1 MNYTQKKIDNSV
13 PSIHSFGALPL
24 KSECSSTSAAG
35 TLTIYK
41 EVVDIEEDWT
51 EIIKERHKKV
61 HYGLSKNEL
70 EGVSKKLKEQKNF
83 LEFSFLYDRIN
94 QTRIPLSDLIISAN
108 HSPQRYYSEIQNRVN
123 TLEKIAKQRDLKPLF
138 MTLTLPSQYHQ
149 CKTTKK
155 GKLIPNPKYNGTAP
169 KEAVK
174 ALTKMFARLRQDRAL
189 KELSKEQR
197 IYFRVNEPHK
207 DGTPHT
213 HILMFVPADRVEK
226 VKTAFKRLFDGRG
239 NDIQDDINKSTAYIM
254 KYINKTLPLSKKEK
268 LSEKENYLNAWY
280 SHNRIVRFN
289 SSKTL
294 APLSIYRLLHK
305 KYSMFALTRLINEE
319 HFKIYVTLDTNKVME
334 IIDEW
339 GDIVYERNES
349 FNVHRMGSYLKNNSQ
364 TSDSAIGR
372 VV

>member
-1 MNYTQKKIDNSV
+1 VNYTQKKIDNGV

-24 KSECSSTSAAG
+24 KSECSSTSAVG

-41 EVVDIEEDWT
+41 EVVDTQEDWA

-61 HYGLSKNEL
+61 HYGLSKSDFET
-70 EGVSKKLKEQKNF
+70 VSKKLKEQKNF

-94 QTRIPLSDLIISAN
+94 HTRIPLSDLIISAN

-123 TLEKIAKQRDLKPLF
+123 TLEKIAKQRGLKPLF
-138 MTLTLPSQYHQ
+138 MTLTLGSQYHR

-155 GKLIPNPKYNGTAP
+155 DKLIPNPKFNGTTP

-213 HILMFVPADRVEK
+213 HILLFVPADKIERVK
-226 VKTAFKRLFDGRG
+226 IAFKRLFDDRG
-239 NDIQDDINKSTAYIM
+239 NDIVQ
-254 KYINKTLPLSKKEK
+254 TLLKC
-268 LSEKENYLNAWY
+268 NYFANEMLVHKRTNLFY
-280 SHNRIVRFN
+280 P
-289 SSKTL
+289 TL
-294 APLSIYRLLHK
+294 FTFYK
-305 KYSMFALTRLINEE
+305 QK
-319 HFKIYVTLDTNKVME
+319 
-334 IIDEW
+334 
-339 GDIVYERNES
+339 
-349 FNVHRMGSYLKNNSQ
+349 
-364 TSDSAIGR
+364 
-372 VV
+372 